1 MLFLFFS
8 VHGVLFV
15 RGNVLVFMIF
25 ARTFERRQNYE
36 IVDEK
41 YLEE

>member
-1 MLFLFFS
+1 MEFFLYA
-8 VHGVLFV
+8 GMMMI
-15 RGNVLVFMIF
+15 GVLVFMIF

>member
-15 RGNVLVFMIF
+15 RGNDDDWCAGIYDI
-25 ARTFERRQNYE
+25 RQD
-36 IVDEK
+36 I
-41 YLEE
+41 